1 MECKGR
7 VYEFVLKFQRE
18 RKRHPR
24 SFCMG
29 ILSLSLDFKWI
40 SHSQCIGVVYKALCR
55 LVLGSAGRKVKQV
68 GCGSLAVSP
77 PHSSYL
83 HHHHHILATTTS
95 KPPPIKPHWSSHQ
108 LQHPFSVRFQKQL
121 STNVKK
127 MHCVIGAELA
137 NNNAYYIG
145 IDSPLNH
152 LSMVWKGSERYHVQS
167 AVGQVCLCATV
178 LYIILMKSHQQ
189 QKFWIKCLTD
199 WCLVQ

>member
-1 MECKGR
+1 MGLVCPHFSQIILMFTYPGLQRKSLWICVKVPKG
-7 VYEFVLKFQRE
+7 EEKASTNQ
-18 RKRHPR
+18 KR

-108 LQHPFSVRFQKQL
+108 HQHPFSVRFQKQL

-127 MHCVIGAELA
+127 KC
-137 NNNAYYIG
+137 
-145 IDSPLNH
+145 
-152 LSMVWKGSERYHVQS
+152 
-167 AVGQVCLCATV
+167 TV
-178 LYIILMKSHQQ
+178 LLEQNWPITMHTI
-189 QKFWIKCLTD
+189 
-199 WCLVQ
+199 